1 MIDLYKWTLIMEFLA
16 VQEVSLETVQALI
29 EDVVEKCKAAGCS
42 SVCCLGSPISRKTDL
57 LRKSGFWGF
66 PFDSVWRPR
75 IVVSSHVNKFY

>member
-1 MIDLYKWTLIMEFLA
+1 MEFLA